1 MGVMSQFISDGYF
14 VTVLFSE
21 DFELITT
28 KCLPLTTRN
37 FMIDGYCANN
47 NSRETIIYLCQK
59 Q

>member
-1 MGVMSQFISDGYF
+1 MSQFISDGYF

-21 DFELITT
+21 DFELIIT